1 MKKLLALTLTLAS
14 LGFMGIAGTT
24 EAKANAVTSGTPQV
38 RIQIGQRRRRD
49 RDRYDRN
56 RYDNRYREIREERQT
71 RIVRSGW
78 HTYRET
84 FVIRYLPN
92 GRTETR
98 VVSRDRI
105 N

>member
-24 EAKANAVTSGTPQV
+24 EAKANAVTNGTPQI

-49 RDRYDRN
+49 RDRY
-56 RYDNRYREIREERQT
+56 RYDNRYDFREERQT
-71 RIVRSGW
+71 RIVRDGW
-78 HTYRET
+78 RTYRET
-84 FVIRYLPN
+84 YVIRYLPN

-98 VVSRDRI
+98 LVSRDRI